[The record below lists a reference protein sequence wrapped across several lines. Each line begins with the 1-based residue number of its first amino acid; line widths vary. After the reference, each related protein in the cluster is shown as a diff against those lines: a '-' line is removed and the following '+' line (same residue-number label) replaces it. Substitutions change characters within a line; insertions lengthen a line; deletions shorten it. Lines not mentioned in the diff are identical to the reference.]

1 MSFEIEVKLNENI
14 TDKLNEIQKNLKNL
28 KPLFNQIGYTL
39 IDIVEENFESESFLG
54 KPWTPLAN
62 STKKQKAKKGYT
74 KILQNR
80 GHLAESIDFEAHE
93 DKLVLGTNLEYA
105 PIHQFGGKAG
115 KNHSVT
121 IPARPFLPI
130 DENKEMPRR
139 IKEEILEAVEFY
151 LKSIID

>member
-14 TDKLNEIQKNLKNL
+14 TDKLNEIQKRVKNL
-28 KPLFNQIGYTL
+28 KPVFNQIGYTL

-54 KPWTPLAN
+54 KPWTPLKE
-62 STKKQKAKKGYT
+62 STKKQKAKKGYQ

-80 GHLAESIDFEAHE
+80 GHLAESIDFEASE
-93 DKLVLGTNLEYA
+93 DKLILGTNLKYA
-105 PIHQFGGKAG
+105 AIHQFGGKAG
-115 KNHSVT
+115 KNHSAT

-130 DENKEMPRR
+130 NENKEIPKR

-151 LKSIID
+151 IQKLF

>member
-1 MSFEIEVKLNENI
+1 MFEIKIKADEVEKKLNE
-14 TDKLNEIQKNLKNL
+14 LQQKGKNL

-54 KPWTPLAN
+54 KPWTPLKE

-74 KILQNR
+74 KTLQNR
-80 GHLAESIDFEAHE
+80 GHLAESIDFEATN
-93 DKLVLGTNLEYA
+93 DKLILGTNLEYA
-105 PIHQFGGKAG
+105 PIHQFGGNAG
-115 KNHSVT
+115 KNHSAK

-130 DENKEMPRR
+130 DENKEIPRR

-151 LKSIID
+151 IQELF